1 MLRAAQTGATLHG
14 GTQCCDLWGSTF
26 HDPKRFA
33 FMPYFVGQLSRSFC
47 SGEKTHICT
56 QGKHRHSFRN
66 YHYAGWHKQVAFPC
80 AKWCS
85 NHLYWVKSALLGVSS
100 SWLHES
106 FGIYHNLSR
115 YHVFIFCYN
124 LALWIRRF
132 QFAAEMHKWNG
143 TPKVKPD
150 GWTMGSSY
158 LCIEGDFGVLQ
169 KGRYH
174 WRCDILPAS
183 YCFYVSKSFKFNLLT
198 GGRLPPTG
206 LSCPMCPII
215 KSKWKQVSCWLS
227 LYPGNCTY
235 WQLRL

>member
-56 QGKHRHSFRN
+56 QRKHRHSFRN

-115 YHVFIFCYN
+115 FIFCYN
-124 LALWIRRF
+124 LALWIRRFF

-150 GWTMGSSY
+150 GWTMGAV
-158 LCIEGDFGVLQ
+158 IFAELQ
-169 KGRYH
+169 QKKLEQH
-174 WRCDILPAS
+174 WRW
-183 YCFYVSKSFKFNLLT
+183 FR
-198 GGRLPPTG
+198 GPPKG
-206 LSCPMCPII
+206 
-215 KSKWKQVSCWLS
+215 
-227 LYPGNCTY
+227 
-235 WQLRL
+235 